1 MMVRE
6 DASVGFAP
14 KNRCPGN
21 PFDTPGPVARI
32 RETNGGRAALYI
44 SGGTV
49 ESTTLSRGRN
59 YAMQKQRLAL
69 IAAGLLVA
77 AIAASPAQATP
88 AVDYDIS
95 VDAKDKLTIEVIN
108 NYALDVRV
116 FVVAENGES
125 QEIGTVRRL
134 NTKSL
139 SVPSSI
145 LEDAGKIRI
154 KVVTLEATRRPA
166 AISARRCFCMA

>member
-1 MMVRE
+1 
-6 DASVGFAP
+6 
-14 KNRCPGN
+14 
-21 PFDTPGPVARI
+21 
-32 RETNGGRAALYI
+32 
-44 SGGTV
+44 
-49 ESTTLSRGRN
+49 
-59 YAMQKQRLAL
+59 MQKQRLAL

-77 AIAASPAQATP
+77 AIAASPAQAIP

-116 FVVAENGES
+116 FVVTENGES

-154 KVVTLEATRRPA
+154 KVVTLAATAPHTHVQRALDGVKTAPFDVADGETIRLVVQEGLTL
-166 AISARRCFCMA
+166 SVLGDG